1 MKKVVS
7 VVVCIVLTVMC
18 FYGCGK
24 EKIASVNSKI
34 TNMPPFGQ
42 RYVTAFGDSIAA
54 GYGLDDQ
61 NNNYIALFSQNI
73 GAQYK
78 NNAVSGYDS
87 NDLLKQL
94 KSGRYSKDIDNAN
107 IVILSIGGND
117 ILHQKDLMLETIKNA
132 YLHGGEYFT
141 DELNQ
146 IYAEFENNL
155 RDSINLIKTRNPN
168 ASVIIQTIYNP
179 AIKQGY
185 YVSVINVGKLADKYI
200 QKLNDSILSVCTGVN
215 NVYIFDIVDKM
226 NDDENNFYNLE
237 KDFDIHPTVTG
248 HKTLSDIYTDNF
260 NMLIS

>member
-1 MKKVVS
+1 MRKFASIFMCVV
-7 VVVCIVLTVMC
+7 LMVMC

-24 EKIASVNSKI
+24 ENITSVSGKI

-54 GYGLDDQ
+54 GYGLDSQ
-61 NNNYIALFSQNI
+61 NDNYITLFSQNI

-94 KSGRYSKDIDNAN
+94 NSGKYNNDIEKAN
-107 IVILSIGGND
+107 IVVLSIGGND
-117 ILHQKDLMLETIKNA
+117 ILHQKDLMLDTLKNA

-155 RDSINLIKTRNPN
+155 RESINYIKAINSD
-168 ASVIIQTIYNP
+168 ASIIIQTIYNP

-185 YVSVINVGKLADKYI
+185 YVSIINVGKLADKYI
-200 QKLNDSILSVCTGVN
+200 QKLNESIVSVCTGLN

-226 NDDENNFYNLE
+226 NDDKNNFYNLE
-237 KDFDIHPTVTG
+237 EDFDIHPTATG
-248 HKTLSDIYTDNF
+248 HKTLSEIYTDSF